1 MNEQNR
7 ADLRDKSKAELE
19 ALKAEVQAALDAKA
33 VVARF
38 EAEVRAT
45 TTAPIEARIALLE
58 GAMGEALENAN
69 LALPVLR
76 DVLKA
81 ARLGKGANV
90 AIEMLAQSE
99 RALAAIKQDPAGAG
113 DKV

>member
-58 GAMGEALENAN
+58 GAMGEAVGALE
-69 LALPVLR
+69 PF
-76 DVLKA
+76 
-81 ARLGKGANV
+81 ARIADMEERAGPADSVMVNV
-90 AIEMLAQSE
+90 ARCRDARTTLASPRAMLADDGE
-99 RALAAIKQDPAGAG
+99 K
-113 DKV
+113 